1 MAIRKVALWCNRDK
15 AEAPALAR
23 RLIAALRGQR
33 LSVCTDEALARRLG
47 EASGGDFSGADL
59 FITIGGDGTLL
70 AGLHEALRLN
80 ALMLGINLGHVGFL
94 TEIEPDDI
102 EQCARR
108 LVTGDFQIETRM
120 LVCTDYDAEALALNE
135 VTVTRAPSSARILTM
150 AVYAD
155 GQLIQ
160 RFSGDGLIV
169 ATPTGS
175 TGYSLSAGGPLVAP
189 GAELMLL
196 TPICA
201 HTPHAKPI
209 VVPASARVEVHL
221 DDQCEG
227 SIAADGRCLGVLEAG
242 EHIAIMRAQR
252 RARFVRLREDDFFER
267 LKSKLLDWGR

>member
-1 MAIRKVALWCNRDK
+1 MTIHKVALWCNRDK
-15 AEAPALAR
+15 SAAPALAQ
-23 RLIAALRGQR
+23 RLIQALEAEGIT
-33 LSVCTDEALARRLG
+33 VCAETALTTCQ
-47 EASGGDFSGADL
+47 EECDL
-59 FITIGGDGTLL
+59 LITIGGDGTLL

-80 ALMLGINLGHVGFL
+80 APMLGVNLGHMGFL
-94 TEIEPDDI
+94 TEIEPDGI
-102 EQCARR
+102 EKSVKR
-108 LVTGDFQIETRM
+108 LAQGDFQIETRM
-120 LVCTDYDAEALALNE
+120 LVCTDHDPEALALNE

-150 AVYAD
+150 AVYAG

-209 VVPASARVEVHL
+209 VVSASTRVAVHL
-221 DDQCEG
+221 SDECEG
-227 SIAADGRCLGVLEAG
+227 SIAADGRYLGVLPAG
-242 EHIAIMRAQR
+242 GHIEIMRAQR
-252 RARFVRLREDDFFER
+252 RARFVRLGADDFFER